1 MGRTKARPTLAAF
14 RGGVGRGHCRWFSS
28 SGASS
33 QTGKEMEKTGR
44 SGGHVQGY
52 DKLRRGI
59 DMDASHER
67 NETRYLLVLFQAA
80 WYKKRWIEKEKRD
93 LVIALD
99 GREGWKGGVV
109 AEA

>member
-1 MGRTKARPTLAAF
+1 MRFFGNVPWGVDQKCMGRTKARPTLAAF

-52 DKLRRGI
+52 DKLRRGLDI
-59 DMDASHER
+59 DSSHER
-67 NETRYLLVLFQAA
+67 NETRYLLVMFQA
-80 WYKKRWIEKEKRD
+80 WYKKR
-93 LVIALD
+93 
-99 GREGWKGGVV
+99 
-109 AEA
+109 